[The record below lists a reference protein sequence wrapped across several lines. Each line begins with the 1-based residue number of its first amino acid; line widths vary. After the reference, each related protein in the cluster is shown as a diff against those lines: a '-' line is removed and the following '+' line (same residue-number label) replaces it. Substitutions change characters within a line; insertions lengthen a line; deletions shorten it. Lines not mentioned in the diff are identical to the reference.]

1 MLQTGTTMGD
11 VLFDLTST
19 QDPATTASIGD
30 VFDFTVTI
38 DLPAVTEATDV
49 KMEIYGFDPVTGVGG
64 FAICNTR
71 QDSKG
76 EQVTAEDPTS
86 SSQYHTD
93 FSAVVRDQVTHF
105 EIGITIQTFHS
116 CFSKREKSILD
127 WTGVETSAEDS
138 EDKNKITVKFDAM
151 MIPLPEVIV

>member
-1 MLQTGTTMGD
+1 MGD

-64 FAICNTR
+64 FAI
-71 QDSKG
+71 
-76 EQVTAEDPTS
+76 
-86 SSQYHTD
+86 
-93 FSAVVRDQVTHF
+93 
-105 EIGITIQTFHS
+105 
-116 CFSKREKSILD
+116 
-127 WTGVETSAEDS
+127 
-138 EDKNKITVKFDAM
+138 
-151 MIPLPEVIV
+151 